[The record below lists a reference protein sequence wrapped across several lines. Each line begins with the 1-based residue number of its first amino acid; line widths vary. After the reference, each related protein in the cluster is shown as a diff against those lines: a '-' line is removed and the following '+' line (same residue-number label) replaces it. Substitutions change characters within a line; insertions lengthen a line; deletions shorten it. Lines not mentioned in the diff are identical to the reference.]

1 MTPPKKKNKR
11 RERILDRAGVEAF
24 NEPVETPDHP
34 RFTHKVLARRKGQI
48 KLIRFGKRVKRQQN
62 DDVNRMDAVF
72 WENKLNSL

>member
-1 MTPPKKKNKR
+1 MNPPKKKGRR

-48 KLIRFGKRVKRQQN
+48 KLIRFGRRANRQRN
-62 DDVNRMDAVF
+62 NDVNRMDSAF
-72 WENKLNSL
+72 WENRLNSL

>member
-1 MTPPKKKNKR
+1 MNPPKKKGRR

-48 KLIRFGKRVKRQQN
+48 KLIRFGRRAKQQRNN
-62 DDVNRMDAVF
+62 DVDRMDSAF
-72 WENKLNSL
+72 WENRLNSL